1 MQHATIRYTD
11 NGSLTVP
18 AHRVADAV
26 RAIEGAGHIVFS
38 VIYF

>member
-18 AHRVADAV
+18 AHRIADAV
-26 RAIEGAGHIVFS
+26 RAIEDAGHIIFS
-38 VIYF
+38 ITYF

>member
-11 NGSLTVP
+11 DGSLTVP
-18 AHRVADAV
+18 AHRVADV
-26 RAIEGAGHIVFS
+26 VWAIEDAGHIVFS

>member
-1 MQHATIRYTD
+1 MATIHYTD

-26 RAIEGAGHIVFS
+26 RAIERAGHVVLS